1 LNEAKPLIFLDYDSV
16 QNPIIEI
23 QTQRSALKL
32 IYDQAIYI
40 GRYLKELGA
49 CKIIVEQNYFDRDY
63 LEEYSAFYSKSTRG
77 YGNTCRRVHF
87 FQNEEVDHG
96 LFSKALCG
104 DPDAIEALKSSYLGF
119 TILRP
124 IPEAQF
130 GRTVLKWYED
140 KLTPPRIIEP
150 ARMYRCNIANLVLE
164 VEGIAWQQQDTAIAA
179 CATIGI
185 WSMLHSSA
193 LSERHSIPTTTEI
206 TEAANQTDTVGVS
219 TFPSRGLSP
228 LQILQSIKQ
237 LGFSPTYV
245 QGGLLDFHFT
255 KSAFASISAS
265 FIRSGYPILLLGRYK
280 TSTTIGHAICAVG
293 FRDAVVPS
301 SLDHSKIYLQDEY
314 VDVIYAHD
322 DNVGPNVRM
331 EISSD
336 TIEVRPGVPVDVC
349 VLKMKAPDYIDLSD
363 KMGPLDNKEF
373 VPTGIV
379 AALNKDL
386 RICPVRLMQ
395 DAIPTVG
402 DILYSLNRVR
412 NLNKLN
418 ALSLLHSTRFVQL
431 TDYMSKDLETLLTN
445 NQTLLG
451 NVREKILQELPP
463 MSFHVAVLRIA
474 SASPSGNVL
483 IDLLYDTTDSDRNR
497 PVFGHIVYDQQVKFA
512 LDNIVKTHYG
522 NDGFELRYG
531 KPIIAY

>member
-1 LNEAKPLIFLDYDSV
+1 MAPLRRKWV
-16 QNPIIEI
+16 GP
-23 QTQRSALKL
+23 
-32 IYDQAIYI
+32 
-40 GRYLKELGA
+40 LG
-49 CKIIVEQNYFDRDY
+49 C
-63 LEEYSAFYSKSTRG
+63 
-77 YGNTCRRVHF
+77 
-87 FQNEEVDHG
+87 
-96 LFSKALCG
+96 
-104 DPDAIEALKSSYLGF
+104 
-119 TILRP
+119 
-124 IPEAQF
+124 
-130 GRTVLKWYED
+130 
-140 KLTPPRIIEP
+140 KLT
-150 ARMYRCNIANLVLE
+150 
-164 VEGIAWQQQDTAIAA
+164 
-179 CATIGI
+179 
-185 WSMLHSSA
+185 
-193 LSERHSIPTTTEI
+193 
-206 TEAANQTDTVGVS
+206 
-219 TFPSRGLSP
+219 
-228 LQILQSIKQ
+228 
-237 LGFSPTYV
+237 
-245 QGGLLDFHFT
+245 
-255 KSAFASISAS
+255 ASISAS